1 MRAAESKPTMRLLA
15 ERGIVLEVCPSS
27 NVAMRV
33 APHAGAVPLRVLRA
47 AGVAFTLGAD
57 DPLIFGPDSSLLGQ
71 YEIARSIHG
80 FTDAEL
86 ADVARAG
93 IRASAAPPDHRA
105 HLLDRV
111 EAWLAPPPEE
121 VNAAV
126 GDDGHRDR
134 H

>member
-1 MRAAESKPTMRLLA
+1 MRLLA

-27 NVAMRV
+27 NVALRV

-47 AGVAFTLGAD
+47 AGVGFTLGAD
-57 DPLIFGPDSSLLGQ
+57 DPLIFGPGSSLLGQ
-71 YEIARSIHG
+71 YEIARSMHG

-86 ADVARAG
+86 AEVARAG
-93 IRASAAPPDHRA
+93 IRASAATPALRA

-111 EAWLAPPPEE
+111 EAWLAPPPDE
-121 VNAAV
+121 VQAAV
-126 GDDGHRDR
+126 GHHGQRDR